1 VTCVVVAAVVVQVG
15 VRHKRKLCGVGYDFG
30 K

>member
-1 VTCVVVAAVVVQVG
+1 VAAVVVQVG